1 MAVEAPRRSKSLKKL
16 AMPAREAH
24 WWCRSLLSSTVW
36 NKKPPLRLAIPA
48 WQLSWVTQVAAIA
61 QQKETPGR
69 VAVCDHKSWVVHR
82 LWRTVARSHSRT
94 AD

>member
-48 WQLSWVTQVAAIA
+48 WQLS
-61 QQKETPGR
+61 
-69 VAVCDHKSWVVHR
+69 
-82 LWRTVARSHSRT
+82 
-94 AD
+94 